1 MCEAMH
7 AAEAEAQR
15 KVEESYQEASCAGE
29 FVRFSASDAVPHAEL

>member
-1 MCEAMH
+1 MCDAVH

-29 FVRFSASDAVPHAEL
+29 QRALHCMAS